1 MVFQECIVEYG
12 SPPGEHLD
20 TIMIF
25 QIMISM
31 VMNFQ
36 GNGSSVS
43 SREREQRIIPL
54 EHQRLNYQKRFQFST
69 YYCIPFKFVLAI
81 IL

>member
-1 MVFQECIVEYG
+1 MVFKECIVEYG
-12 SPPGEHLD
+12 SLPGVHLD
-20 TIMIF
+20 MIMIF

-36 GNGSSVS
+36 GNGSSVT

-54 EHQRLNYQKRFQFST
+54 EHQRLNYQKRF
-69 YYCIPFKFVLAI
+69 
-81 IL
+81 

>member
-1 MVFQECIVEYG
+1 MVYQECIVEYG
-12 SPPGEHLD
+12 SLPGEHLD
-20 TIMIF
+20 MIMIF

-36 GNGSSVS
+36 GNSSKV
-43 SREREQRIIPL
+43 EREQRIISL
-54 EHQRLNYQKRFQFST
+54 EYQRLNYQKRFQFST